1 MPKAKA
7 EPQVRISLPAVE
19 EEVVGVGD
27 RAPVLTTAM
36 AMLGAGRGNR
46 DAEVVMKSPNQL
58 TLPLVAVMGEVVV
71 GALAVDEAIVPPTV
85 RRMVKKARET
95 SEVKAKVAVAGDAR
109 VEKTTITTK
118 KNMEMKSTATTV
130 RVSMA
135 QSTTA
140 KEETMETERTGKE
153 REDVQEQNPKPFQAP
168 EGRMVVEE
176 VTPHMELGRKHQWA
190 QKQNMTR
197 KVTQRAAGS
206 EDVTDLETRVALMR
220 TATSL

>member
-7 EPQVRISLPAVE
+7 GPQVGISLPAVE

-27 RAPVLTTAM
+27 RASVLTTAM

-118 KNMEMKSTATTV
+118 KTMEMKSTATTV

-140 KEETMETERTGKE
+140 KVETMETERTGKE
-153 REDVQEQNPKPFQAP
+153 REDVQEQNLKPIQAQ
-168 EGRMVVEE
+168 EGRVVAEE
-176 VTPHMELGRKHQWA
+176 TPHMELGRKHQWA